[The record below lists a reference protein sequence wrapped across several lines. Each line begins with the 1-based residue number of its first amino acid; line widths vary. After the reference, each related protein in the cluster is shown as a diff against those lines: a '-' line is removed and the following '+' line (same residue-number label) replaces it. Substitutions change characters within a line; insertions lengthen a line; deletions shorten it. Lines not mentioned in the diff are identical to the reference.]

1 MKGWYTVDELSY
13 QQQLVYDGRE
23 LALNK
28 IGEANDH
35 LDNKAKTLLTAASL
49 VTGIVAGAKFLPEAW
64 GSKIGSFASKTLVP
78 DLLLV
83 AVLGMFLLLIWQAI
97 QVWNPK
103 DAPAPGP
110 NDPQDLYDD
119 YIALTVDEAFNHA
132 LIDITGCIADAQ
144 DTNAEKSGSLQ
155 RMGTFFQIQIGLLMV
170 ALAWPL
176 VSQLI

>member
-1 MKGWYTVDELSY
+1 MDGLSY
-13 QQQLVYDGRE
+13 QQQLVYDNRE

-49 VTGIVAGAKFLPEAW
+49 VTGLVAGAKFLPETW
-64 GSKIGSFASKTLVP
+64 GGTFAFKTFVP

-83 AVLGMFLLLIWQAI
+83 AVLGLFLLLIWQAI
-97 QVWNPK
+97 QVWTPK

-132 LIDITGCIADAQ
+132 LIDITGCIEDGQ
-144 DTNAEKSGSLQ
+144 DTNAEKSEPLQ
-155 RMGTFFQIQIGLLMV
+155 RMGTIFQIQAGLLMFS
-170 ALAWPL
+170 LAWTL
-176 VSQLI
+176 FIQLL